1 MLNRWLDELFPAPD
15 AQLTVSVGFDNKYLE
30 YGKIFLRSIRQNSPR
45 VKVIVL
51 AVNQP
56 AAGLAEFADWQNLTV
71 IHEDREFAHPYE
83 QRLYTMARRIFLV
96 NELRQDPTVENLLQL
111 DADSI
116 VRRDLNRFGKLFAQ
130 GDFCIFARPTMK
142 LEYLR
147 LTMNVLGLANTK
159 AAKAL
164 TQEWVQQLW
173 EILAEPQDSK
183 YIDQLTLWQAYD
195 KVNQSQGVRLM
206 NLDKPYIGGSGNT
219 VIRTFYAT
227 KDARN
232 NPKLLKELNQFT
244 DQPLDD
250 APSNAPK
257 KPEDEAVPL
266 YRGLLMP
273 QFEQALGVS
282 ADLNAGAK

>member
-1 MLNRWLDELFPAPD
+1 MLNRWLDTLFPAPD
-15 AQLTVSVGFDNKYLE
+15 AHLTVSVGFDNKYLE

-56 AAGLAEFADWQNLTV
+56 ESGFAEFADWANLRV
-71 IHEDREFAHPYE
+71 IHENRDFAHPYE

-96 NELRQDPTVENLLQL
+96 NELRQSPEVENLLQL

-130 GDFCIFARPTMK
+130 GDFCIFARPKMQ

-147 LTMNVLGLANTK
+147 LTMNVLGLANTP

-164 TQEWVQQLW
+164 AQEWVVQLW
-173 EILAEPQDSK
+173 EVLAQPQDSK
-183 YIDQLTLWQAYD
+183 YVDQLTLWQAYD
-195 KVNQSQGVRLM
+195 KVNQAQGVKLM
-206 NLDKPYIGGSGNT
+206 NLDKPYIGGTGNT

-257 KPEDEAVPL
+257 KPEDESVPL
-266 YRGLLMP
+266 YRELLMP
-273 QFEQALGVS
+273 QFERALDFRAGLS
-282 ADLNAGAK
+282 SGAK